1 MRNKKTQTMNQ
12 GLADIKKQ
20 YQAELEIQNFLKAI
34 HSYAERFAQN
44 PDLSFDDHLFT
55 ITAQNENPHFA

>member
-1 MRNKKTQTMNQ
+1 MTQ

-55 ITAQNENPHFA
+55 ISVQSENPHFA